1 VLNSIKNSHE
11 LITERILIQIV
22 NVLIVYTP
30 ELIRRQLEL
39 VPGMLLLFDPINT
52 MLSFDFIGNP
62 F

>member
-1 VLNSIKNSHE
+1 MV
-11 LITERILIQIV
+11 LIQIV
-22 NVLIVYTP
+22 VVFIVYTA

-39 VPGMLLLFDPINT
+39 VPGMLLLFDTINT